1 MVDVALRTRDR
12 QRADTHRRI
21 FDAAAHHLRMHGVT
35 GTSVAAVAKAAGV
48 SRQTF
53 YDHFPTLDDVVAEAF
68 ADYRDRV
75 AAHLASTLDRRPD
88 RDLADLLDALIEALF
103 HQMEPE
109 DSQLR
114 LEIAAH
120 LVRGVDARPWLDE
133 PLFRIVAD
141 AVAAARRDGEV
152 VPDLVP
158 DDLTRSLLTAVGGFL
173 LIESESPADRARRAR
188 QTIHLVLRGA
198 AP

>member
-21 FDAAAHHLRMHGVT
+21 FDAAVDHLRTHGVN

-68 ADYRDRV
+68 ADYRDSV
-75 AAHLASTLDRRPD
+75 AAHLAQTLDQQPD
-88 RDLADLLDALIEALF
+88 RDLAGLLDALVEALF
-103 HQMEPE
+103 QQMEPE

-114 LEIAAH
+114 LEIAAR
-120 LVRGVDARPWLDE
+120 LARGVDARPWLDE

-141 AVAAARRDGEV
+141 AVAAAQRDGEV
-152 VPDLVP
+152 VPDLAP
-158 DDLTRSLLTAVGGFL
+158 DDLTRSLLTALGGFL
-173 LIESESPADRARRAR
+173 LIESESPAERARRAR
-188 QTIHLVLRGA
+188 QTIRLLVRGA